1 MTVRLHDFSITGE
14 LLFIRINCFTFLF
27 VVLDMCE
34 PEKNIPNF
42 LLLGVYHLANC
53 PPKVLLDLLEE
64 DSIPITCSSKRNTM
78 FANRYQTE

>member
-1 MTVRLHDFSITGE
+1 
-14 LLFIRINCFTFLF
+14 
-27 VVLDMCE
+27 MCE

-78 FANRYQTE
+78 FANRYQTEWVFCYEHLYFSQPNGYASLILHLRTLL